1 MRYIGYDVSEII
13 KEFSDLELLRT
24 DYLHYQAAIPDLQR
38 KYDGLNQE
46 CSTLEQLVNS
56 CKQKLSLNNEL
67 QAMGFGL
74 KELKLLRNT
83 INEIAYANNIPQN
96 QAQQKFYKDI
106 EEHYDNKLGFELQLN
121 KLLRDFY
128 Y

>member
-46 CSTLEQLVNS
+46 CSTTLEQLVNS
-56 CKQKLSLNNEL
+56 CKQKT
-67 QAMGFGL
+67 F
-74 KELKLLRNT
+74 
-83 INEIAYANNIPQN
+83 
-96 QAQQKFYKDI
+96 
-106 EEHYDNKLGFELQLN
+106 FE
-121 KLLRDFY
+121 
-128 Y
+128 